1 MNQMNTPEAILAKVN
16 DFIKTN
22 DKENAL
28 IVINDFLNNNKKKT
42 WSSSMETLIKKFIEL
57 SVSQNKLKYL
67 KEALNF
73 YRSLSQVT
81 NIDSFS
87 AILSKTKEL
96 VEEKFLKALKTF
108 QGVQVEINDLDEDE
122 EEDVL
127 FGYGGEG
134 KEKEE
139 LVISQK
145 FIWET
150 YKILLDIT
158 KTNSKLFSLYAQ
170 ILKAAFTFCRENK
183 RTVEFKRLCDSVRN
197 YLQTLIR
204 SEKRQNF
211 LNKVQISHLDVLR
224 LLIQL
229 RLNQIDTATE
239 LEQWLESFKTAEDIV
254 YLIDKYEKHS
264 DPKNSK
270 NKKGAKLNPVLK
282 LEFYSNIEKLFWRS
296 NYPLYHAY
304 AIVMVRDIGNKAIIG
319 FGDKAKEK
327 LEKFNLDTVNE
338 KIVLAALCTPL
349 KNMYTNYLKIGE
361 DIYENQNEIET
372 ETCKR
377 MMNILK
383 LNHVPSRNSL
393 LSYVINNKLVP
404 QCGEDVQKLFNI
416 FENEKNPINMIKKGS
431 KIIKKLS
438 SSDVKYYTEYILRL
452 KENLITK
459 AMFLFSKSY
468 ENISIERINKLFSM
482 LDMNEIEIEDVISE
496 VSRTG
501 LVKCKIDHADKI
513 ISFVTLDSKTE
524 NFNKSIT
531 SFLLS
536 FKRLVEDI
544 NKKTNAQ
551 KIDKIKEQLFKDI
564 INQRNDGLKTT
575 EDTLK
580 EIKEKSEQ
588 LKKYLYEKN
597 NVKFELRE
605 KNLNDKEQAKIIQ
618 KEKEQLEKEELKNAQ
633 KKKEYDIQVKKFVIE
648 LLRRYTNSI
657 QIDKKRIKL
666 DDLLKDLSKITEEE
680 IIKCLEQQ
688 ETDFKLK
695 KEKKLKQVT
704 TNMDYMLREFR
715 KKDNEVYKAQLEKE
729 EKEFNKALQEQSE
742 TYYKEKIGMKESL
755 KKFKQFKDN
764 YFEKI
769 KNEKHEKYN
778 NEMKEFKEKLDKQV
792 REDLLKEI
800 KAEFKVYFDDFTQ
813 KEKEAES
820 TKQQSSSWSRGSRY
834 NNNNFGERG
843 ANFQDNRRHDNKF
856 SNANVEFARGANF
869 NPNDSKP
876 TFERSSRQEQPKTV
890 EFARG
895 ANFNPNDQPKFE
907 RGAKAEPPK
916 QVEFQR
922 GANFKKEDTKDVT
935 FQRGAKAEP
944 ITFQRG
950 AKAEPPKDVSFQ
962 RGAKANDTKKD
973 VTFQR
978 GAKAEPKKEIT
989 FSRGGNSQTTK
1000 KDTGGFNR
1008 SGNAKK

>member
-1 MNQMNTPEAILAKVN
+1 M
-16 DFIKTN
+16 
-22 DKENAL
+22 
-28 IVINDFLNNNKKKT
+28 
-42 WSSSMETLIKKFIEL
+42 
-57 SVSQNKLKYL
+57 
-67 KEALNF
+67 
-73 YRSLSQVT
+73 
-81 NIDSFS
+81 
-87 AILSKTKEL
+87 
-96 VEEKFLKALKTF
+96 
-108 QGVQVEINDLDEDE
+108 
-122 EEDVL
+122 
-127 FGYGGEG
+127 
-134 KEKEE
+134 
-139 LVISQK
+139 
-145 FIWET
+145 
-150 YKILLDIT
+150 
-158 KTNSKLFSLYAQ
+158 
-170 ILKAAFTFCRENK
+170 
-183 RTVEFKRLCDSVRN
+183 
-197 YLQTLIR
+197 
-204 SEKRQNF
+204 
-211 LNKVQISHLDVLR
+211 
-224 LLIQL
+224 
-229 RLNQIDTATE
+229 
-239 LEQWLESFKTAEDIV
+239 
-254 YLIDKYEKHS
+254 
-264 DPKNSK
+264 
-270 NKKGAKLNPVLK
+270 
-282 LEFYSNIEKLFWRS
+282 
-296 NYPLYHAY
+296 
-304 AIVMVRDIGNKAIIG
+304 
-319 FGDKAKEK
+319 
-327 LEKFNLDTVNE
+327 NE

-404 QCGEDVQKLFNI
+404 QCGEDVQKLFSI

-438 SSDVKYYTEYILRL
+438 TSDVKYYTEYILRL

-482 LDMNEIEIEDVISE
+482 LDMDEIEIEDVISE

-513 ISFVTLDSKTE
+513 ISFITLDSKTE

-551 KIDKIKEQLFKDI
+551 KIDKIREQLFKDI

-580 EIKEKSEQ
+580 AIKEKSEE

-755 KKFKQFKDN
+755 QKFKQFKDN

-800 KAEFKVYFDDFTQ
+800 RAEFKVYFDDFTQ
-813 KEKEAES
+813 KQKEAES

-834 NNNNFGERG
+834 TSNNTFGERG
-843 ANFQDNRRHDNKF
+843 SNFQDNRRRDNNKF

-869 NPNDSKP
+869 NPNEPKP
-876 TFERSSRQEQPKTV
+876 TNI

-895 ANFNPNDQPKFE
+895 ANFNRNEQPKFE
-907 RGAKAEPPK
+907 RGANFKDTKE
-916 QVEFQR
+916 VTFER
-922 GANFKKEDTKDVT
+922 GANFKDTKEVT
-935 FQRGAKAEP
+935 FQRGAKAEQP
-944 ITFQRG
+944 KEVTFQRG
-950 AKAEPPKDVSFQ
+950 AKAEQPKDVSFQ

-973 VTFQR
+973 VTFSR
-978 GAKAEPKKEIT
+978 GAKTETKKDIT

>member
-404 QCGEDVQKLFNI
+404 QCGEDVQKLFSI

-438 SSDVKYYTEYILRL
+438 TSDVKYYTEYILRL

-482 LDMNEIEIEDVISE
+482 LDMDEIEIEDVISE

-513 ISFVTLDSKTE
+513 ISFITLDSKTE

-551 KIDKIKEQLFKDI
+551 KIDKIREQLFKDI

-580 EIKEKSEQ
+580 AIKEKSEE

-755 KKFKQFKDN
+755 QKFKQFKDN

-800 KAEFKVYFDDFTQ
+800 RAEFKVYFDDFTQ
-813 KEKEAES
+813 KQKEAES

-834 NNNNFGERG
+834 TSNNTFGERG
-843 ANFQDNRRHDNKF
+843 SNFQDNRRRDNNKF

-869 NPNDSKP
+869 NPN
-876 TFERSSRQEQPKTV
+876 E
-890 EFARG
+890 
-895 ANFNPNDQPKFE
+895 QPKFE
-907 RGAKAEPPK
+907 RGA
-916 QVEFQR
+916 
-922 GANFKKEDTKDVT
+922 NFKDTKEVT
-935 FQRGAKAEP
+935 FQRGAKAEQP
-944 ITFQRG
+944 KEVTFQRG
-950 AKAEPPKDVSFQ
+950 AKAEQPKDVSFQ

-973 VTFQR
+973 VTFSR
-978 GAKAEPKKEIT
+978 GAKAETKKDIT